1 MADLTDYPAW
11 AAVPVMVGLAGL
23 IGNKIFHW
31 PAPVIIVIAVLLIG
45 GSFAVLAVNADR
57 KEGASQVPQ
66 PVPQPVPAHP
76 VTPVGLAGSRI
87 GYAGR
92 VFTVLDDS
100 AVRGDGRRASV
111 VARDEN
117 GTVGLLF
124 VGFGPDGT
132 VVEART
138 EHTEWAPAQHFG

>member
-1 MADLTDYPAW
+1 MTDLSKYPEW

-23 IGNKIFHW
+23 IGGKIFDW
-31 PAPVIIVIAVLLIG
+31 PKPVMAVFGVLLIIGAVAVLAINAERKKSTSPAPV
-45 GSFAVLAVNADR
+45 
-57 KEGASQVPQ
+57 
-66 PVPQPVPAHP
+66 PVPTHP
-76 VTPVGLAGSRI
+76 IAPGGLVGSRV
-87 GYAGR
+87 GYAGQA
-92 VFTVLDDS
+92 FTVLDDS
-100 AVRGDGRRASV
+100 AVRGDGRRGSV

-117 GTVGLLF
+117 GSVGLLF